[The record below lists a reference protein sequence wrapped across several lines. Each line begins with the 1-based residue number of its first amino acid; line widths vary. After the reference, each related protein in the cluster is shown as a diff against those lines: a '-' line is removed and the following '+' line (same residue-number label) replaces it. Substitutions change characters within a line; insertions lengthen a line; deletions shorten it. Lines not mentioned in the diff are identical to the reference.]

1 MKKERTASQ
10 EEIKK
15 LIDDDDATFDGKVE
29 ESIKSENRRL
39 WRGLFVVVFGLV
51 TILVVGCMVS
61 IYNAA
66 YNVHP
71 YFGYAVGI
79 LLIILLVCLVG
90 IPTIRVFLLPY
101 YMVGKNSK
109 NNILV
114 RHNNAQV
121 VKRVSQNLIE
131 YHANTAH
138 GYVSEDNLKTLALTL
153 AKGKRTEINETLKKI
168 YDTDVSK
175 KVHAIILK
183 SETKSFCCTAI
194 SQNDKMDALSVLFIN
209 LRMIKSILFAYG
221 TRPSMYKL
229 VKIYTRIIVS
239 SLVAYGMQN
248 ISVSNILTKFVK
260 ATANIVP
267 ALGTLIDSA
276 VQGATGA
283 ILTMIIGYKTKSYVY
298 KEFKMVVEEEKEYA
312 NVNYVDADLKMALED
327 YNDSKELMQA
337 QVQSAKKKIEDT
349 TKAKNKQEKAD
360 NAENEEVDDS
370 NDEASRKKRANSD
383 LNLLLGTSNTMKNN
397 GKRKKILKDNQ
408 NKPPKKIGVSWSL
421 HKNRSKTEEDDTK
434 LIAAETTELDENAD
448 NIDPQE
454 EPVKKGLFRRK
465 KK

>member
-79 LLIILLVCLVG
+79 LLIILLICLVG

-153 AKGKRTEINETLKKI
+153 AKG
-168 YDTDVSK
+168 
-175 KVHAIILK
+175 
-183 SETKSFCCTAI
+183 
-194 SQNDKMDALSVLFIN
+194 
-209 LRMIKSILFAYG
+209 
-221 TRPSMYKL
+221 
-229 VKIYTRIIVS
+229 
-239 SLVAYGMQN
+239 
-248 ISVSNILTKFVK
+248 
-260 ATANIVP
+260 
-267 ALGTLIDSA
+267 
-276 VQGATGA
+276 
-283 ILTMIIGYKTKSYVY
+283 
-298 KEFKMVVEEEKEYA
+298 
-312 NVNYVDADLKMALED
+312 
-327 YNDSKELMQA
+327 
-337 QVQSAKKKIEDT
+337 
-349 TKAKNKQEKAD
+349 
-360 NAENEEVDDS
+360 
-370 NDEASRKKRANSD
+370 
-383 LNLLLGTSNTMKNN
+383 
-397 GKRKKILKDNQ
+397 
-408 NKPPKKIGVSWSL
+408 
-421 HKNRSKTEEDDTK
+421 
-434 LIAAETTELDENAD
+434 
-448 NIDPQE
+448 
-454 EPVKKGLFRRK
+454 
-465 KK
+465 